1 MREDLLHFIWKYQK
15 LRLVDLVTSK
25 NQSIQISDVGTHNHL
40 SGPDFFNAKI
50 EIDGQLWA
58 GNVEVHL
65 KSSDWYVHGHEKDAN
80 YNNVI
85 LHVVW
90 EDDAEIFRSDN
101 SIIPT
106 LELKNYLAKGL
117 LGSYQKLFDK
127 KEKRFI
133 NCEKDLAQVD
143 DFLFKNWLDR
153 MFFERLER
161 KTGHIFELLNES
173 KNDWEHVLFLML
185 SKNFGLKVNGGAFL
199 SLAQSLDFS
208 IARKLRKDT
217 FQLESVF
224 FGLCHLLDD
233 ETLVDDY
240 YVRLKREYEY
250 QENKYALSNEGVEKP
265 EFFKL
270 RPPNF
275 PTIRLS
281 QLANLYGGN
290 QNLFSDLIETK
301 CLKEIYRL
309 FDVKASEYWT
319 DHYTFGKL
327 SKKSPKKLTKRFI
340 DLLVINTILPIKFCH
355 AKYSGKEVN
364 EQIIE
369 IVSQIKYEDNSI
381 VSNFRSLR
389 SGMENAKESQAI
401 LQLYNDYCSQNR
413 CLHCAIGN
421 NLLNRN
427 S

>member
-1 MREDLLHFIWKYQK
+1 MAR
-15 LRLVDLVTSK
+15 R
-25 NQSIQISDVGTHNHL
+25 
-40 SGPDFFNAKI
+40 
-50 EIDGQLWA
+50 
-58 GNVEVHL
+58 
-65 KSSDWYVHGHEKDAN
+65 
-80 YNNVI
+80 
-85 LHVVW
+85 
-90 EDDAEIFRSDN
+90 
-101 SIIPT
+101 
-106 LELKNYLAKGL
+106 
-117 LGSYQKLFDK
+117 
-127 KEKRFI
+127 
-133 NCEKDLAQVD
+133 
-143 DFLFKNWLDR
+143 
-153 MFFERLER
+153 
-161 KTGHIFELLNES
+161 
-173 KNDWEHVLFLML
+173 
-185 SKNFGLKVNGGAFL
+185 FL

-208 IARKLRKDT
+208 IVRKLRKDT

-250 QENKYALSNEGVEKP
+250 QENKYAFNNEGVEKP

-281 QLANLYGGN
+281 QLANLYGRN
-290 QNLFSDLIETK
+290 RNLFSDLIETK
-301 CLKEIYRL
+301 RLEEIYGL
-309 FDVKASEYWT
+309 FDAKASEYWS
-319 DHYTFGKL
+319 DHYTFGRL

-355 AKYSGKEVN
+355 ARYYGREVN

-389 SGMENAKESQAI
+389 RGMENAKESQAI
-401 LQLYNDYCSQNR
+401 LQLYNDYCSLNR